1 VSRVMY
7 NGIISI
13 LCAVD
18 PFSRYGFNVTKSF
31 NDGFDVTKKKK
42 ISTDAK
48 IMITIKVKAYGS
60 CINSFHDYHQLG
72 HWH

>member
-1 VSRVMY
+1 MVLMLQKVLMMVLMLQKR
-7 NGIISI
+7 
-13 LCAVD
+13 
-18 PFSRYGFNVTKSF
+18 
-31 NDGFDVTKKKK
+31 KK

-48 IMITIKVKAYGS
+48 IMIAIKVIAYGS